1 MKRRR
6 TVDLE
11 RLNAAREAMGLSW
24 PALAKAAHLSQP
36 SLSRLR
42 RGRVQAVNPSTLERL
57 ATALRVPAPWL
68 MGALDELPYVPEWDA
83 TRRKGSGHSFW
94 ERPTAELIRWSW
106 LLQRIDKAIHRDLA
120 EFYRAAEAKDAY
132 DVWGR
137 HLLVVF
143 AELSSSISW
152 RTACLVPRAGSWQPL
167 LQPEESSFITWL
179 EQLLE
184 PWLDGRAYLNA
195 TVVDGLFDALCSNPD
210 RLWGSKTRDA
220 EARRAL
226 REYAS
231 LSQRNHERATAQR
244 LEAELGPEPEE

>member
-1 MKRRR
+1 M
-6 TVDLE
+6 T
-11 RLNAAREAMGLSW
+11 LSW
-24 PALAKAAHLSQP
+24 PELAKVARLSQP

-42 RGRVQAVNPSTLERL
+42 RGRIQAVNPPTLERL

-68 MGALDELPYVPEWDA
+68 IGALDELPYVPEWDV
-83 TRRKGSGHSFW
+83 TRRKGTGHSNW

-120 EFYRAAEAKDAY
+120 EFYRSAEANDAY

-152 RTACLVPRAGSWQPL
+152 RTACLVARAGSWQPL
-167 LQPEESSFITWL
+167 LGTDEASSITWL

-184 PWLDGRAYLNA
+184 PWLDGHAYLNA
-195 TVVDGLFDALCSNPD
+195 KVLDGLFDALCSNPD
-210 RLWGSKTRDA
+210 RLWRSKTRDA
-220 EARRAL
+220 EGRRAL

-231 LSQRNHERATAQR
+231 LSERKHERATAQR
-244 LEAELGPEPEE
+244 LEAELGPEPEEEGEQRGWGWRTRPQDPR